1 MNTSDL
7 ESNPFAILSELKFE
21 SGIEQKLP
29 LGDDKIQEA
38 EKKVYYNFKVRI
50 WLEKK
55 HRNGKPVS
63 LITGIELHEDKLK
76 EIAKKIKTKL
86 GVGGS
91 LVDSDI
97 LIQSQNR
104 DQILKILL
112 DEGFKDVKK
121 GGG

>member
-21 SGIEQKLP
+21 PGIEQKLP

-38 EKKVYYNFKVRI
+38 EKKVYYSFKVRI

-63 LITGIELHEDKLK
+63 LITGIELQEDKLK

-121 GGG
+121 AGG